1 MSHAKEDN
9 FFSITIVHC
18 TVCIVLYNCTIQG
31 VCQSD
36 TCHNNTVICNCI
48 SHKKVYALQQ
58 EHTISMRFDEPITS
72 SLLQK
77 NFPSIYVKT

>member
-1 MSHAKEDN
+1 MPKKST
-9 FFSITIVHC
+9 FSLSQ
-18 TVCIVLYNCTIQG
+18 LYISEG

-58 EHTISMRFDEPITS
+58 EHTISMRFDEPITL

-77 NFPSIYVKT
+77 TFPCIFVKT